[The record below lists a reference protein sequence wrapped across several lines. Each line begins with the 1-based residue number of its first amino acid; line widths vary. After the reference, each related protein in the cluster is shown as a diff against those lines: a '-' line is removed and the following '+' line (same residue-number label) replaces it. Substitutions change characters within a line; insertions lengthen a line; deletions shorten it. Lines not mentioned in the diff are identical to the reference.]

1 MKNITLVIISLISF
15 NLSGQINESADYSN
29 PQEYE
34 IGGIMVEGANNLND
48 NTLIAIT
55 NLSIGEKIKV
65 PGDEI
70 TKAITKLW
78 EQGLFSDANIVI
90 EKIVG
95 NTVFL
100 KIKLTENPRLSKFKF
115 IGEKVRKSEITS
127 IKEEL
132 KLMRGK
138 VITQNLINNSIN
150 SIEKYYINKGFYN
163 VDVECLTTTDTTKA
177 NSENLIFKISKGE
190 KIKIKTITIKGRS
203 QIANTKKN
211 YLTVKIRLML

>member
-1 MKNITLVIISLISF
+1 MKNITLLIISLISF

-100 KIKLTENPRLSKFKF
+100 KIKLAENPRLSKFKF
-115 IGEKVRKSEITS
+115 IGKKVRKSEITS

-190 KIKIKTITIKGRS
+190 KIKIKTITIKGRN
-203 QIANTKKN
+203 QNANTKKK
-211 YLTVKIRLML
+211 TI